1 MSILNLPSEMI
12 VEILKHCEVVDI
24 INFTEAVLESKK
36 DILEVISGKLL
47 KHVVI
52 SPELKF
58 LKYVGSHTKSLR
70 LERKGISRKW
80 DLSKSFLRNLF
91 KCKCRSL
98 EKLTLVNCDINTEMI
113 KFHMLPR
120 KISHLKL
127 ENVTMSNRIEKERTS
142 TEVHKTFSSPFIKF
156 QKYFPNIKY
165 LEIEGDLHFLSDIV
179 AATQYST
186 GNMGQQPPNIDIEG
200 KKWTVNYEG
209 VEYVA
214 PDTTEE
220 GILNEIYWRKTL
232 WAFWRR
238 MIFVKKVGI
247 NWLI

>member
-70 LERKGISRKW
+70 LERKGIGRKW

-127 ENVTMSNRIEKERTS
+127 ENVTMSNRIEKERTTS
-142 TEVHKTFSSPFIKF
+142 SEQANKTFSSPFIKF
-156 QKYFPNIKY
+156 QKYLPNSKY
-165 LEIEGDLHFLSDIV
+165 LEVEGDLHFLFDVV
-179 AATQYST
+179 AASLNSQ
-186 GNMGQQPPNIDIEG
+186 NVVCDIEG

-209 VEYVA
+209 VGFVA
-214 PDTTEE
+214 TDTTEE
-220 GILNEIYWRKTL
+220 GVLKEITLRMTL
-232 WAFWRR
+232 WYMWRR
-238 MIFVKKVGI
+238 EVAMKNLHYNWIF
-247 NWLI
+247 